1 MEISLFTRW
10 SKRGNRYAQ
19 IPQRWLVV
27 KSQPR
32 LASDLK
38 QLEKRLAKQFT
49 LAASALKQ
57 LESQRCACQAEA
69 LTAARAFSQQ
79 LPYHQLHD
87 LQAHEIVEH
96 QGRGRPRKDAVGQKY
111 YRISATLVPKAIV
124 ISNKNETL
132 TYTISANNLIK
143 RCGRMRIHY
152 SSL

>member
-1 MEISLFTRW
+1 
-10 SKRGNRYAQ
+10 
-19 IPQRWLVV
+19 VV
-27 KSQPR
+27 KSQAR

-57 LESQRCACQAEA
+57 LESQRFTCQAEA

-96 QGRGRPRKDAVGQKY
+96 QGRGRPRQDAVGQKY
-111 YRISATLVPKAIV
+111 YRISATLVPKATV
-124 ISNKNETL
+124 IDAERLGAGLFVLATNVFDE
-132 TYTISANNLIK
+132 
-143 RCGRMRIHY
+143 
-152 SSL
+152 

>member
-10 SKRGNRYAQ
+10 PKRGNRYAQ

-111 YRISATLVPKAIV
+111 YRISATLVPKATV
-124 ISNKNETL
+124 IDAERQRAGFFLLATNVLDE
-132 TYTISANNLIK
+132 
-143 RCGRMRIHY
+143 
-152 SSL
+152 